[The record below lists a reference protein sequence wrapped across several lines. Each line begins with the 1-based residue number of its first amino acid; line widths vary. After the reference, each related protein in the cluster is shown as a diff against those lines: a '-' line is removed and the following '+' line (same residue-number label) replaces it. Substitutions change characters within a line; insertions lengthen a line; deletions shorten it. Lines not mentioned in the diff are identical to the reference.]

1 MIMEFEKKSILRI
14 VMDSAGDLPVEWIS
28 KYDINVIPV
37 NVHLGNEV
45 FQEGVDLTPD
55 KFYSWVK
62 ETGKVPKTSQPAPQ
76 QYIEL
81 YKDIA
86 KPGDV
91 ILSIHL
97 TSKLSGTY
105 ESAVLAA
112 RELQDAPFKVIPFD
126 TLSGTGI
133 QGYMCR
139 EAREMDR
146 RGASVDEI
154 LERLE
159 KVRDNN
165 QVIFT
170 VDSLDFAQKSGRVQ
184 MLEAILATV
193 LKIKPIITIKEGT
206 MAVANKVRTRKA
218 SLEYILQE
226 MSRRMGKNLINA
238 AIMHANDLATAL
250 EISEKVKGILN
261 VKNLFVEELSI
272 GIASH
277 LGPGTVGIVAYPV
290 EERLN

>member
-1 MIMEFEKKSILRI
+1 MEFEKKPMLRI

-45 FQEGVDLTPD
+45 FLEGVDLTPD
-55 KFYSWVK
+55 QFYSWVK

-76 QYIEL
+76 QYIKL

-112 RELQDAPFKVIPFD
+112 RELQDAPFRVIPFD

-159 KVRDNN
+159 KIRDNN

-170 VDSLDFAQKSGRVQ
+170 VDTLDFAQKSGRVQ

-290 EERLN
+290 EEGLN

>member
-1 MIMEFEKKSILRI
+1 MEFEKKPMLRI

-45 FQEGVDLTPD
+45 FLEGVDLTPD
-55 KFYSWVK
+55 QFYSWVK

-76 QYIEL
+76 QYIKL

-105 ESAVLAA
+105 ESAVLAT
-112 RELQDAPFKVIPFD
+112 RELQDAPFRVIPFD

-159 KVRDNN
+159 KIRDNN

-170 VDSLDFAQKSGRVQ
+170 VDTLDFAQKSGRVQ

-290 EERLN
+290 EEGLN

>member
-1 MIMEFEKKSILRI
+1 MLRI

-37 NVHLGNEV
+37 NVHLDNKV
-45 FQEGVDLTPD
+45 FLEGVDLTPD
-55 KFYSWVK
+55 QFYSWVK

-76 QYIEL
+76 QYIKL

-112 RELQDAPFKVIPFD
+112 RELHDAPFRVIPFD

-159 KVRDNN
+159 KVRDTS

-170 VDSLDFAQKSGRVQ
+170 VDTLDFAQKSGRVQ
-184 MLEAILATV
+184 MLEMILATV

-226 MSRRMGKNLINA
+226 MSRRMGENLINA

-261 VKNLFVEELSI
+261 VKDLFVEELSI

-290 EERLN
+290 EEGLN

>member
-1 MIMEFEKKSILRI
+1 MEFEKKPMLRI

-45 FQEGVDLTPD
+45 FLEGVDLTPD
-55 KFYSWVK
+55 QFYSWVK

-76 QYIEL
+76 QYIKL
-81 YKDIA
+81 YNDIA

-112 RELQDAPFKVIPFD
+112 RELQDAPFRVIPFD

-159 KVRDNN
+159 KIRDNN

-170 VDSLDFAQKSGRVQ
+170 VDTLDFAQKSGRVQ

-290 EERLN
+290 EEGLN

>member
-1 MIMEFEKKSILRI
+1 MEFEKKPMLRI

-45 FQEGVDLTPD
+45 FLEGVDLTPD
-55 KFYSWVK
+55 QFYSWVK

-76 QYIEL
+76 QYIKL

-139 EAREMDR
+139 EAREMDQ

-290 EERLN
+290 EEGLN

>member
-1 MIMEFEKKSILRI
+1 MEFEKKPMLRI

-45 FQEGVDLTPD
+45 FLEGVDLTPD
-55 KFYSWVK
+55 QFYSWVK

-76 QYIEL
+76 QYIKL

-112 RELQDAPFKVIPFD
+112 RELQDAPFRVIPFD

-159 KVRDNN
+159 KIRDNN

-170 VDSLDFAQKSGRVQ
+170 VDTLDFAQKSGRVQ
-184 MLEAILATV
+184 MLEAILAMV

-206 MAVANKVRTRKA
+206 MAVASKVRTRKA

-290 EERLN
+290 EEGLN

>member
-1 MIMEFEKKSILRI
+1 MEFEKKPMLRI

-45 FQEGVDLTPD
+45 FLEGVDLTPD
-55 KFYSWVK
+55 QFYSWVK

-76 QYIEL
+76 QYIKL

-112 RELQDAPFKVIPFD
+112 RELQDAPFRVIPFD

-154 LERLE
+154 LEHLE
-159 KVRDNN
+159 KIKDNN

-170 VDSLDFAQKSGRVQ
+170 VDTLDFAQKSGRVQ

-290 EERLN
+290 EEGLN

>member
-1 MIMEFEKKSILRI
+1 MEFEKKPMLRI

-45 FQEGVDLTPD
+45 FLEGVDLTPD
-55 KFYSWVK
+55 QFYSWVK

-76 QYIEL
+76 QYIKL

-112 RELQDAPFKVIPFD
+112 RELQDAHFRVIPFD

-170 VDSLDFAQKSGRVQ
+170 VDSLEFAQKSGRVQ
-184 MLEAILATV
+184 MIEAILATV

-290 EERLN
+290 E

>member
-1 MIMEFEKKSILRI
+1 MEFEKKPMLRI

-37 NVHLGNEV
+37 NVHLGNKV
-45 FQEGVDLTPD
+45 FLEGVDLTPD
-55 KFYSWVK
+55 QFYSWVK

-76 QYIEL
+76 QYIKL

-112 RELQDAPFKVIPFD
+112 RELQDAPFRVIPFD

-159 KVRDNN
+159 KIRDNN

-170 VDSLDFAQKSGRVQ
+170 VDTLDFAQKSGRVQ

-290 EERLN
+290 EEGLN

>member
-1 MIMEFEKKSILRI
+1 MEFEKKPMLRI

-45 FQEGVDLTPD
+45 FLEGVDLTPD
-55 KFYSWVK
+55 QFYSWVK

-76 QYIEL
+76 QYIKL

-105 ESAVLAA
+105 KSAVLAA
-112 RELQDAPFKVIPFD
+112 RELQDAPFRVIPFD

-154 LERLE
+154 LKRLE

-170 VDSLDFAQKSGRVQ
+170 VDTLDFAQKSGRVQ
-184 MLEAILATV
+184 MLEAILAMV

-290 EERLN
+290 EEGLN

>member
-1 MIMEFEKKSILRI
+1 MEFEKKPMLRI

-45 FQEGVDLTPD
+45 FLEGVDLTPGQ
-55 KFYSWVK
+55 FYSWVK

-76 QYIEL
+76 QYIKL

-112 RELQDAPFKVIPFD
+112 RELQDAPFRVIPFD

-159 KVRDNN
+159 KVRDNS

-170 VDSLDFAQKSGRVQ
+170 VDSLEFAQKSGRVQ

-206 MAVANKVRTRKA
+206 MAVADKVRTRKA

-290 EERLN
+290 E

>member
-1 MIMEFEKKSILRI
+1 MEFEKKPMLRI

-45 FQEGVDLTPD
+45 FLEGVDLTPD
-55 KFYSWVK
+55 QFYSWVK

-76 QYIEL
+76 QYIKL

-112 RELQDAPFKVIPFD
+112 RELQDAPFRVIPFD

-139 EAREMDR
+139 EARELDR

-154 LERLE
+154 LEHLE
-159 KVRDNN
+159 KIKDNN

-170 VDSLDFAQKSGRVQ
+170 VDTLDFAQKSGRVQ

-290 EERLN
+290 EEGLN

>member
-1 MIMEFEKKSILRI
+1 MEFEKKPMLRI

-45 FQEGVDLTPD
+45 FLEGVDLTPGQ
-55 KFYSWVK
+55 FYSWVK

-76 QYIEL
+76 QYIKL

-112 RELQDAPFKVIPFD
+112 RELQDAPFRVIPFD

-159 KVRDNN
+159 KVRDNS

-170 VDSLDFAQKSGRVQ
+170 VDSLEFAQKSGRVQ

-206 MAVANKVRTRKA
+206 MAVADKVRTRKA

-250 EISEKVKGILN
+250 EISEKVEGILN

-290 EERLN
+290 E

>member
-1 MIMEFEKKSILRI
+1 MEFEKKPMLRI
-14 VMDSAGDLPVEWIS
+14 VMDSTGDLPVEWIS

-45 FQEGVDLTPD
+45 FLEDLDLTPD
-55 KFYSWVK
+55 QFYSWVK

-76 QYIEL
+76 QYIKL

-91 ILSIHL
+91 IISIHL
-97 TSKLSGTY
+97 TSKLSGTF
-105 ESAVLAA
+105 ESAMLAA
-112 RELQDAPFKVIPFD
+112 RELQDAPFRVIPFD

-154 LERLE
+154 MERLE
-159 KVRDNN
+159 KVRDNS

-170 VDSLDFAQKSGRVQ
+170 VDSLEFAQKSGRVQ
-184 MLEAILATV
+184 KLEAILATI

-206 MAVANKVRTRKA
+206 MAVADKVRTRKA

-238 AIMHANDLATAL
+238 AIIHANDLATAL
-250 EISEKVKGILN
+250 EISEKVKRILN
-261 VKNLFVEELSI
+261 VENLFVEELSI

-290 EERLN
+290 E

>member
-1 MIMEFEKKSILRI
+1 MEFKKKPMLRI

-45 FQEGVDLTPD
+45 FLEGVDLTPD
-55 KFYSWVK
+55 QFYSWVK

-76 QYIEL
+76 QYIKL

-112 RELQDAPFKVIPFD
+112 RELQDAPFRVIPFD

-159 KVRDNN
+159 KIRDNN

-170 VDSLDFAQKSGRVQ
+170 VDTLDFAQKSGRVQ
-184 MLEAILATV
+184 MLEAILAMV

-290 EERLN
+290 EEGLN

>member
-1 MIMEFEKKSILRI
+1 MEFEKKSMLRI

-37 NVHLGNEV
+37 NVHLGDEV
-45 FQEGVDLTPD
+45 FLEGVDLTPD
-55 KFYSWVK
+55 KFYSWVL
-62 ETGKVPKTSQPAPQ
+62 ETGEVPKTSQPAPQ

-112 RELQDAPFKVIPFD
+112 RELQDAPFKVVPFD

-159 KVRDNN
+159 QVRDNN

-184 MLEAILATV
+184 MLEAVLATV

-226 MSRRMGKNLINA
+226 MSRRVDKNLINA
-238 AIMHANDLATAL
+238 AVMHANDLTTAL
-250 EISEKVKGILN
+250 DISEKVKGILN

-290 EERLN
+290 E

>member
-1 MIMEFEKKSILRI
+1 MEFEKKPMLRI

-45 FQEGVDLTPD
+45 FLEGVDLTPD
-55 KFYSWVK
+55 QFYSWVK

-76 QYIEL
+76 QYIKL
-81 YKDIA
+81 YNDIA

-112 RELQDAPFKVIPFD
+112 RELQDAPFRVIPFD

-139 EAREMDR
+139 EARELDR

-154 LERLE
+154 LEHLE
-159 KVRDNN
+159 KIKDNN

-170 VDSLDFAQKSGRVQ
+170 VDTLDFAQKSGRVQ

-261 VKNLFVEELSI
+261 VKDLFVEELSI

-290 EERLN
+290 EEVLN

>member
-1 MIMEFEKKSILRI
+1 MEFEKKPMLRI

-45 FQEGVDLTPD
+45 FLEGVDLTPD
-55 KFYSWVK
+55 QFYSWVK

-76 QYIEL
+76 QYIKL

-105 ESAVLAA
+105 KSAVLAA
-112 RELQDAPFKVIPFD
+112 RELQDAPFRVIPFD

-159 KVRDNN
+159 KIRDNN

-170 VDSLDFAQKSGRVQ
+170 VDTLDFAQKSGRVQ

-290 EERLN
+290 EEGLN

>member
-1 MIMEFEKKSILRI
+1 MEFEKKPMLRI

-45 FQEGVDLTPD
+45 FLEGVDLTPD
-55 KFYSWVK
+55 QFYSWVK

-76 QYIEL
+76 QYIKL

-112 RELQDAPFKVIPFD
+112 RELQDAPFRVIPFD

-159 KVRDNN
+159 KVRDNS

-170 VDSLDFAQKSGRVQ
+170 VDSLNFAQKSGRVQ
-184 MLEAILATV
+184 MIEAVLATV

-261 VKNLFVEELSI
+261 VRNLFVEELSI

-290 EERLN
+290 E